1 MTTEGPGPNKVL
13 ADPQGSI
20 ESPVPDK
27 NPLALPLE
35 TTPQHGK
42 NHKKQGRE
50 LRSTNRKGTL
60 IG

>member
-1 MTTEGPGPNKVL
+1 MTTGPGPHKVL
-13 ADPQGSI
+13 ADPWGDN
-20 ESPVPDK
+20 ESPDRDK
-27 NPLALPLE
+27 NPLALPLGD
-35 TTPQHGK
+35 PQHGK

>member
-13 ADPQGSI
+13 ADPQDGI

-35 TTPQHGK
+35 TTPPT
-42 NHKKQGRE
+42 RE
-50 LRSTNRKGTL
+50 EPQKARKGATL
-60 IG
+60 YK